1 MTEWYKGRCKHEKIN
16 VSIESDIITLQ
27 LCFAFGVAVVK
38 VLSIWKGGI

>member
-1 MTEWYKGRCKHEKIN
+1 MIEGWNINEKIN
-16 VSIESDIITLQ
+16 VLVESDVITLQ

>member
-1 MTEWYKGRCKHEKIN
+1 MIEGWNINEKIN
-16 VSIESDIITLQ
+16 VLVESDIIILQ